1 MNYNEQRCSFLS
13 HSLSA
18 PFVSRALQQDVLVRS
33 VNFSDARTTA
43 DMINTWAANA
53 TRQRIRHLIGA
64 DQLAGD
70 HSVLLT
76 NAMYFSGVWRNA
88 FNDTQPGQ
96 FYTDWRR
103 QKDVMFMRGEQMLR
117 IKEFQ
122 TAGGEGGI
130 WVEIPYRGHEFSMV
144 VIVPAQ
150 RFRLDRLVAD
160 MGAADIAE
168 IFGQLQLSYRRLV
181 TLRMPKYEIETRA
194 SLVNTLLKMG
204 LTDLFTSNAR
214 LPYLKEA
221 GAGGQPVK
229 IDDILQRAT
238 LRVNEAGSE
247 AAVVQSV
254 NVVTLSISEPPL
266 RAELNVDEPFVA
278 MIVDRVNRVPLFMAK
293 IVDP

>member
-1 MNYNEQRCSFLS
+1 M
-13 HSLSA
+13 
-18 PFVSRALQQDVLVRS
+18 
-33 VNFSDARTTA
+33 
-43 DMINTWAANA
+43 
-53 TRQRIRHLIGA
+53 
-64 DQLAGD
+64 
-70 HSVLLT
+70 LLT
-76 NAMYFSGVWRNA
+76 NAMYFAGVWRQA

-103 QKDVMFMRGEQMLR
+103 QQDAMFMRGEQMLR

-122 TAGGEGGI
+122 TARGGERGI
-130 WVEIPYRGHEFSMV
+130 WVEIPYRGRAFSMV

-150 RFRLDRLVAD
+150 RFRLDRLIAD
-160 MGAADIAE
+160 MGAGDVAE

-181 TLRMPKYEIETRA
+181 QLRMPKFEIETSV

-204 LTDLFTSNAR
+204 VTDLFTTNSQ
-214 LPYLKEA
+214 LPYLRETGA
-221 GAGGQPVK
+221 GAGAGAGRPVK
-229 IDDILQRAT
+229 IDDVLQRAV
-238 LRVNEAGSE
+238 LRVDEVGSE

-278 MIVDRVNRVPLFMAK
+278 MIVDRVNRVPLFVAK